1 MGQFDKNSSVI
12 SLVRSLINLNQGSF
26 TLKMMNFSFTF
37 TKMMN
42 FMKMRT
48 FYKKLPL
55 FIKNSIL
62 HIYKKT
68 QTSNMSFYKKLNF
81 WK

>member
-26 TLKMMNFSFTF
+26 TTKMMNFSLTF

-55 FIKNSIL
+55 YIKNSIL
-62 HIYKKT
+62 HT
-68 QTSNMSFYKKLNF
+68 YKKL
-81 WK
+81 KPQI